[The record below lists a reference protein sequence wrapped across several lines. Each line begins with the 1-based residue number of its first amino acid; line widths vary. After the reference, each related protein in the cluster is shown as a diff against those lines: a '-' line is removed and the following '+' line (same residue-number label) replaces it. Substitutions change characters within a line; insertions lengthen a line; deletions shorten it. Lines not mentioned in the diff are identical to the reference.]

1 MFVGYLAEHVGGD
14 KYERKLALLL
24 LCDLVDSCY
33 LLDIRQ
39 ACWWVLN
46 YEKINII

>member
-24 LCDLVDSCY
+24 LCDLVDSFY
-33 LLDIRQ
+33 LPHIRQ
-39 ACWWVLN
+39 ILLVGAEL
-46 YEKINII
+46 